1 MWTVKGIIVL
11 SLVAGEWRVLD
22 LDRHIRDAWAEGVKH
37 GHEIVI
43 ANVRR
48 TALHRRDDATLCV
61 CMTCGITW
69 REDGFAA
76 VPFAANRVPPTL
88 A

>member
-1 MWTVKGIIVL
+1 VT
-11 SLVAGEWRVLD
+11 SLERYCLLD
-22 LDRHIRDAWAEGVKH
+22 LNRHIRDAWVEGVKH
-37 GHEIVI
+37 EHELVI

-69 REDGFAA
+69 REDTPAEGKDG
-76 VPFAANRVPPTL
+76 
-88 A
+88 

>member
-1 MWTVKGIIVL
+1 MGRPNHQAIAESNI
-11 SLVAGEWRVLD
+11 AGKWR
-22 LDRHIRDAWAEGVKH
+22 EGAKH
-37 GHEIVI
+37 GHDLVV

-69 REDGFAA
+69 REDEEAPGDTWLL
-76 VPFAANRVPPTL
+76 RGG
-88 A
+88 